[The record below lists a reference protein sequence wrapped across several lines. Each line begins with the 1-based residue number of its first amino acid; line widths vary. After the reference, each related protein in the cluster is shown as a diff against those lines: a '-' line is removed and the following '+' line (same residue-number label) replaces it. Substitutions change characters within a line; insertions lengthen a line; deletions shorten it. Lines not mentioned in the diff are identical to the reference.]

1 MRSTAQAVKIA
12 ENVYWVGA
20 IDWGIRDFHG
30 YSTSRGTTYN
40 AYLVLGEKK
49 VLVDTVKA
57 SFFEE
62 MSARIESVLPPS
74 EIDYIISNHAEMDHS
89 GSLLKTVELINPEKV
104 FCSKNGA
111 DALKRHFG
119 PNLDLTVVKTGD
131 KLDLGGKTIGFIETR
146 MLHWP
151 DSMFS
156 YLHEDCILFSQDAFG
171 MHLATTK
178 FFDDEIDDFILE
190 TEAEKYYANIL
201 MPYSDLVLKLIEQ
214 LPSLGLEFK
223 MLATDHGPIWRGKG
237 IPKIISLYEKWA
249 RQEPSDRAIITFD
262 TMWGSTAKMAMSI
275 ADGVAAGGS
284 DVKLLP
290 LNSNHRSDVAT
301 ELLDSGAIAF
311 GSPTLNNNIFPTVAD
326 LLCYLKGLRPKNKIG
341 AAFGSF
347 GWSGEATK
355 HLDAALK
362 EMKVDTVSDPVSCKY
377 VPSSDDLAKCFELGG
392 TISKRLKDRKS

>member
-30 YSTSRGTTYN
+30 YSTSRGSTYN
-40 AYLVLGEKK
+40 AYLVLGDKN

-57 SFFEE
+57 PFFDE
-62 MSARIESVLPPS
+62 MAARIASVLPPS
-74 EIDYIISNHAEMDHS
+74 GIDYIISNHAEMDHS
-89 GSLLKTVELINPEKV
+89 GALPKTIELIGPEKV

-131 KLDLGGKTIGFIETR
+131 KLDLGGKTISFIETK

-156 YLHEDCILFSQDAFG
+156 YLHEDRILFSQDAFG
-171 MHLATTK
+171 MHLATAK
-178 FFDDEIDDFILE
+178 LFDDEIDSSIVE
-190 TEAEKYYANIL
+190 AEAEKYYANIL
-201 MPYSDLVLKLIEQ
+201 MPYSDLVLKLLEQ

-237 IPKIISLYEKWA
+237 IPKIISLYGKWA
-249 RQEPSDRAIITFD
+249 RQEASDRAIIIFD

-290 LNSNHRSDVAT
+290 LNSNHRSDIVT
-301 ELLDSGAIAF
+301 ELLDSGAIAL

-326 LLCYLKGLRPKNKIG
+326 LLCYLKGFRPKNKIG
-341 AAFGSF
+341 AAFGSY
-347 GWSGEATK
+347 GWSGEAIK
-355 HLDAALK
+355 LLDAAIK
-362 EMKVDTVSDPVSCKY
+362 EMKVDAVSAPLSCKY
-377 VPSSDDLAKCFELGG
+377 VPSRDDLAKCFELGK
-392 TISKRLKDRKS
+392 TISQRLKNKKS